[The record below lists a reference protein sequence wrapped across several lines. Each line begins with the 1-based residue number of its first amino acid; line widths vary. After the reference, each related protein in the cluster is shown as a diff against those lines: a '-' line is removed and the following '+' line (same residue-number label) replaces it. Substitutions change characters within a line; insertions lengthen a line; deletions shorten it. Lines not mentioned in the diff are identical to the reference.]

1 VKNLAFKLG
10 SKNFRS
16 CCTALAALVLITFAF
31 RRFLFTQ
38 DLNWDLLNYHY
49 YVPSALLSGNYLSDF
64 HPSGIQNFLFPLQDL
79 IHYPFMTLIPGYLAT
94 LLLGIMHFSIVIPLW
109 RISKSLSV
117 EISSN
122 LRIFQIVVA
131 TTGSMYISEFSTTMG
146 DLFPTIL
153 VIWCVS
159 LLIDSTRAFVFRH
172 EVIVGTLLGFALLFK
187 LTMLWAIPL
196 IIILLFGLQIS
207 WIRRIRPL
215 LIAFGIFLSVYFV
228 WGFNL
233 NRLYGNPIYPFWN
246 EIFQS
251 DFFPAENW
259 REVGFGITNF
269 FDVLRSP
276 LWGVRSAQT
285 IFPNLP
291 SGLFPTN
298 ASAEAPFLDMRIL
311 LSFFALLLFIVS
323 RRISKS
329 LSVLQFRFLIAY
341 LAGYFTWVLM
351 FGVQRYALLLECLAI
366 FPIYILVSRFGKF
379 REPIFI
385 GACILIVLST
395 WSMDFGRAPLS
406 REPLVPKFSVS
417 EFSEYDYIVL
427 AGSPMA
433 FMSRARQTHGNPLFF
448 GMPFND
454 SDKNIAESKLEQ
466 SSKGAILFWDD
477 SSAGSIANDKFG
489 LTLAD
494 LRCRNIPTP
503 LNQIDLNDRTKN
515 HLPSRLLLCDLM

>member
-1 VKNLAFKLG
+1 MKELFLKLG
-10 SKNFRS
+10 SKNFGS
-16 CCTALAALVLITFAF
+16 CCTALAALMLIFFAF

-94 LLLGIMHFSIVIPLW
+94 LLLGVMHFSIAIPLW
-109 RISKSLSV
+109 RISKSLNV

-122 LRIFQIVVA
+122 LRIFQVVVA
-131 TTGSMYISEFSTTMG
+131 TTGSMFISEFSTTMG
-146 DLFPTIL
+146 DLFPTVL
-153 VIWCVS
+153 VTWCVS
-159 LLIDSTRAFVFRH
+159 LIIDSTRVFVFRH

-187 LTMLWAIPL
+187 LTVLWAIPL
-196 IIILLFGLQIS
+196 IVILLLGLEIS
-207 WIRRIRPL
+207 LMRRLRPL
-215 LIAFGIFLSVYFV
+215 LIAFSIFLSIYFV

-233 NRLYGNPIYPFWN
+233 YRLYGNPIYPFWN
-246 EIFQS
+246 EVFRS
-251 DFFPAENW
+251 NFFPSQNW

-269 FDVLRSP
+269 CDVLRSP
-276 LWGVRSAQT
+276 LWGVKSSQI
-285 IFPNLP
+285 IFPILP
-291 SGLFPTN
+291 SGFFPTN
-298 ASAEAPFLDMRIL
+298 ASAEAPFLDLRIL
-311 LSFFALLLFIVS
+311 LCFFAILLFIVS
-323 RRISKS
+323 RRIRKS

-341 LAGYFTWVLM
+341 LAGYFTWVLL
-351 FGVQRYALLLECLAI
+351 FGVQRYALLLESLAI
-366 FPIYILVSRFGKF
+366 FPIYFLVSRFGKF
-379 REPIFI
+379 RKPIFI

-433 FMSRARQTHGNPLFF
+433 FMSRTRQAHGKPLFF

-454 SDKNIAESKLEQ
+454 SDKIIAQ
-466 SSKGAILFWDD
+466 SRLDHNSKGAILFWND
-477 SSAGSIANDKFG
+477 SSAESIAIGKFG
-489 LTLAD
+489 LSLAD
-494 LRCRNIPTP
+494 LRCRNILTP
-503 LNQIDLNDRTKN
+503 LNQIDLNDRSKY
-515 HLPSRLLLCDLM
+515 HLPTRLLLCDLM